1 MLLSGFVFSQSLSH
15 ITLSGG
21 SNLTSFSFT
30 TDQKVIINI
39 SPDGKVLEWGIEM
52 PTWRTG
58 YIPGKLDP
66 YMARV
71 TYYDQQVDSAYIG
84 KVKSIGTCQL
94 IYYNSLENS
103 MQRGKLKK
111 IGNIDLD
118 YFNDYENEAL
128 RGKLKFIGSQ
138 VVSFYSSTDNE
149 GYRGKLKSVGS
160 TQLSY
165 FSSLDDQLI
174 RGKIKSIGSVSYA
187 WYTSFE
193 TSRFHAGLKI
203 GSYTQSINGIIYYI
217 R

>member
-1 MLLSGFVFSQSLSH
+1 MKKAYLLFIFMLLSGFVFSQLLSH

-84 KVKSIGTCQL
+84 KVKSIGQ
-94 IYYNSLENS
+94 
-103 MQRGKLKK
+103 
-111 IGNIDLD
+111 
-118 YFNDYENEAL
+118 
-128 RGKLKFIGSQ
+128 
-138 VVSFYSSTDNE
+138 VSFTYYPSFD
-149 GYRGKLKSVGS
+149 RQFQGS
-160 TQLSY
+160 MKTGNRTQN
-165 FSSLDDQLI
+165 
-174 RGKIKSIGSVSYA
+174 V
-187 WYTSFE
+187 
-193 TSRFHAGLKI
+193 
-203 GSYTQSINGIIYYI
+203 NGINFLVN
-217 R
+217 